1 MLIFAMVHT
10 VLVHGVSVASALSLS
25 HSYIS
30 ANAVSKGRSIGLIPE
45 KPGDDITIREL
56 LGGSSQPHI
65 NVMGREIAVLRQ
77 AEEGEYRAIDIHA
90 LKERRKKHGEATGR
104 ELYSN
109 IPVYTPEAALG
120 YVQRAFGKDLE
131 NVIGASF
138 IALSSWLEGEG
149 EDNTEEEIEARRVE
163 LEKQGYNMY
172 CQARPDVPYGQA
184 VSHPQSLMELTVGMG
199 EERGIA
205 VEEDFGFKEEVER
218 GRCSR

>member
-90 LKERRKKHGEATGR
+90 LKERHKKHGEATGR

-120 YVQRAFGKDLE
+120 YVQRAFAKDLE
-131 NVIGASF
+131 NVIGACF
-138 IALSSWLEGEG
+138 IALSSWLEGD
-149 EDNTEEEIEARRVE
+149 DNTEEGIEARRVE
-163 LEKQGYNMY
+163 LEKRGYNMY
-172 CQARPDVPYGQA
+172 CEGRPDVPYGQA
-184 VSHPQSLMELTVGMG
+184 VSSDQSLNELMIGMG

-205 VEEDFGFKEEVER
+205 LEENFGFKEEVE
-218 GRCSR
+218 